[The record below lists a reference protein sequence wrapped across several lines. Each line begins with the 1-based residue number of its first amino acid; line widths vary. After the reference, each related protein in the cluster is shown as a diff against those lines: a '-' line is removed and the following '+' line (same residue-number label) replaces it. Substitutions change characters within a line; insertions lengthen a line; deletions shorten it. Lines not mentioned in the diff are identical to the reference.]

1 MRGLVVFGL
10 LGLFCLATTVGCAPV
25 PGGQAMSNVTAQS
38 GIPPNTTAQSGI
50 SPNTT
55 LVSPQVTS
63 AAE

>member
-1 MRGLVVFGL
+1 MMRRLVALAL
-10 LGLFCLATTVGCAPV
+10 LGLFCLATTLGCAPV
-25 PGGQAMSNVTAQS
+25 PGGQVMSNVTAGS
-38 GIPPNTTAQSGI
+38 GGA

>member
-1 MRGLVVFGL
+1 MRGLVVLAL
-10 LGLFCLATTVGCAPV
+10 LGLFCLAPTLGCAPV
-25 PGGQAMSNVTAQS
+25 PGGQVMSNVTAGS
-38 GIPPNTTAQSGI
+38 GGP